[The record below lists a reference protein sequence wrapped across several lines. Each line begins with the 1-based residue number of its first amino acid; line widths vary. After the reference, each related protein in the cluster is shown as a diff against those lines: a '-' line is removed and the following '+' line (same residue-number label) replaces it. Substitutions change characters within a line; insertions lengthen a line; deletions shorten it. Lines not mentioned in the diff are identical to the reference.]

1 MPNFDKFGKFTI
13 VFSIIKKIL
22 IKLLKNAIMLNNVII
37 YMGDLRMNIVI
48 TSDSTTDL
56 SAELKERYN
65 IATLP
70 LGVSLGDKTF
80 IDGVDITPDDIYAH
94 HAKTGELPKTSAA
107 NLGDCIDFF
116 KSFVDDGKT
125 VIHFTISSEMSST
138 YNNSRMAAEEFEN
151 VYVID
156 TKNLSTGGGL
166 LVIAAAEM
174 ALKGMEAKEI
184 VENIEKLVPC
194 VDASFVIDKLDYLH
208 KGGRCSAVAVLG
220 ANLLKLKPCIE
231 VKNGSMGVGKKYRG
245 RYGDVLLTY
254 VKERI
259 GDASDIDLDRVFV
272 THAGCDE
279 EIVNSVVEAVKATA
293 DFKEVFLTRAGCT
306 ISSHCGADTL
316 GVLFIRKNP
325 IA

>member
-1 MPNFDKFGKFTI
+1 MD
-13 VFSIIKKIL
+13 II
-22 IKLLKNAIMLNNVII
+22 
-37 YMGDLRMNIVI
+37 I

-65 IATLP
+65 IKTLP
-70 LGVSLGDKTF
+70 LKVNLGDKTYT
-80 IDGVDITPDDIYAH
+80 DGVDITPDDIYAH

-107 NLGDCIDFF
+107 NMSDCIDFF
-116 KSFVDDGKT
+116 QAFVDEGKT
-125 VIHFTISSEMSST
+125 VIHFTLSSEMSST
-138 YNNSRMAAEEFEN
+138 YNNCRMAGEEFEN

-174 ALKGMEAKEI
+174 AKQGMSAPEI
-184 VENIEKLVPC
+184 VENIDKLVPC

-245 RYGDVLLTY
+245 RYLDVLLQY
-254 VKERI
+254 IEERI
-259 GDASDIDLDRVFV
+259 GDASDIDLERVFV
-272 THAGCDE
+272 THAGVDE
-279 EIVNSVVEAVKATA
+279 EIVNKVAEKVKESAP
-293 DFKEVFLTRAGCT
+293 FKEVFITRAGCT

-316 GVLFIRKNP
+316 GVLFVRKNP